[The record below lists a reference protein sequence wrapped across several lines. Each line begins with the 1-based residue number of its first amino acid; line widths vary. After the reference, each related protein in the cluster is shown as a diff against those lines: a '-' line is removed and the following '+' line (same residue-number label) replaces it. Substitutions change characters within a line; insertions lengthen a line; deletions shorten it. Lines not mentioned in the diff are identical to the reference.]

1 MQYDIPYV
9 WDLKMIQMNLLTKQK
24 VAYRLR
30 EGTYVCSGL
39 GEGRRRGSY
48 GVLDGHVHT
57 AIYKMHNQ
65 QEPMKE

>member
-1 MQYDIPYV
+1 
-9 WDLKMIQMNLLTKQK
+9 MNLLTKQK